1 MVKELTIYSLTKPSQ
16 NMAGKKAKSPSSLID
31 VITSTYRTLRHESEG
46 LMSTA
51 GLTRAQFHALRCAA
65 EEGPLPMKEIS
76 ERMFVTRADVT
87 GLIDKLESKGLVRR
101 VAHHR
106 DRRATLVELTPKGKE
121 VQERISSKYKAF
133 MHDSLKALTRSERDS
148 LYDALVKLQD
158 RMSRVGT

>member
-1 MVKELTIYSLTKPSQ
+1 
-16 NMAGKKAKSPSSLID
+16 MAGKKTKSPSSLID
-31 VITSTYRTLRHESEG
+31 VITSTYRTLRQESEE

-65 EEGPLPMKEIS
+65 EGPLPMKEIS

-87 GLIDKLESKGLVRR
+87 GLVDKLESKGLVRR

-106 DRRATLVELTPKGKE
+106 DRRTTLVELTPKGKK

-133 MHDSLKALTRSERDS
+133 MQDSLKALTRAEQDS

-158 RMSRVGT
+158 KMSQAET